1 MWNNPKLASV
11 AGESFQQPVKCNWS
25 PKRTGI
31 WDAVQIQGEPV
42 PRGRKDTME
51 VTSVIVTRER
61 CRELNPLALQT
72 GRI

>member
-1 MWNNPKLASV
+1 MLSRFRGSPYPGA
-11 AGESFQQPVKCNWS
+11 ESREQQQEVIIGQQRS
-25 PKRTGI
+25 L
-31 WDAVQIQGEPV
+31 
-42 PRGRKDTME
+42 DTME